1 MGSNLRLDDEL
12 IAEAKITGAV
22 MSRSAAKQIEHWAK
36 IGRIMEDNP
45 DLNYAFVRD
54 ALLSKA
60 EADAGMTEEYTFG

>member
-1 MGSNLRLDDEL
+1 MGSNLRLDGEL